1 MISLIRFG
9 DFMNL
14 SYLALMAEDLH
25 KSFSPEN
32 EGTVFLNY
40 WISWISLRSTSFKME
55 AYFRFFDKIVLKFV
69 FNSVVSSFS
78 PLMIYFLLYSELKG
92 V

>member
-1 MISLIRFG
+1 MFG

-14 SYLALMAEDLH
+14 SYLALIAEDLQRI
-25 KSFSPEN
+25 FIPVN
-32 EGTVFLNY
+32 DGTHFMNY
-40 WISWISLRSTSFKME
+40 WITWISVRLTSFKIE
-55 AYFRFFDKIVLKFV
+55 AYFKFLDKIVLKFV

-78 PLMIYFLLYSELKG
+78 PFKIYFLLYSEKKG